1 MTLLQHI
8 RVHAAARPHAT
19 ALSWASGS
27 LDYAALVDAV
37 DAAVAQLE
45 GRGLR
50 VLGLDLDN
58 GPDWV
63 VFDIAAMSLGI
74 CTVPLPA
81 FFSSTQLRHALTQ
94 AGVQAVISDDPA
106 RLRARV
112 GLVGDTRLTLQAVQG
127 PLALLECISGK
138 AVASLPAGVDK
149 ITFTSGTTGAPK
161 GVLLGWK
168 QMQAVAR
175 SLVDAVG
182 IVPGDRHLALMPLAV
197 LLENIGGVYAPLWA
211 GAEVVLRGM
220 REVGMAG
227 AAGVDGARMAGALAS
242 VGATTAIFTP
252 QTLLAVTEAIE
263 SSAAPSGQLRFA
275 AVGGAPVSPRLLG
288 RATAAGL
295 PVFEGY
301 GLSECASVVCL
312 NTPQHNRPGSVGRP
326 LPHTGVRIVAGEVV
340 IDPCG
345 FLGYLGDAG
354 HVSDP
359 WHSGDLGEIDGDGY
373 LHLRGRRRNVFIT
386 AFGRNVAPEWVE
398 RELTLEPAIAQ
409 VAVFGEGQPFNVAVL
424 TPAPGA
430 TPADLAAALARANR
444 QLPDYARVTRWV
456 ESREAFSPA
465 NGLLTGTGRV
475 RRDAVAAD
483 YRDAI
488 ESLYLEAQTS

>member
-1 MTLLQHI
+1 MCIERFVVRCAAGRAAGGMTLLQHI

-161 GVLLGWK
+161 
-168 QMQAVAR
+168 AYC
-175 SLVDAVG
+175 S
-182 IVPGDRHLALMPLAV
+182 
-197 LLENIGGVYAPLWA
+197 A
-211 GAEVVLRGM
+211 GNRCRPSPAHWSM
-220 REVGMAG
+220 R
-227 AAGVDGARMAGALAS
+227 LAS
-242 VGATTAIFTP
+242 
-252 QTLLAVTEAIE
+252 
-263 SSAAPSGQLRFA
+263 
-275 AVGGAPVSPRLLG
+275 
-288 RATAAGL
+288 
-295 PVFEGY
+295 
-301 GLSECASVVCL
+301 C
-312 NTPQHNRPGSVGRP
+312 
-326 LPHTGVRIVAGEVV
+326 
-340 IDPCG
+340 
-345 FLGYLGDAG
+345 
-354 HVSDP
+354 
-359 WHSGDLGEIDGDGY
+359 
-373 LHLRGRRRNVFIT
+373 
-386 AFGRNVAPEWVE
+386 
-398 RELTLEPAIAQ
+398 
-409 VAVFGEGQPFNVAVL
+409 
-424 TPAPGA
+424 
-430 TPADLAAALARANR
+430 
-444 QLPDYARVTRWV
+444 RVTAT
-456 ESREAFSPA
+456 SR
-465 NGLLTGTGRV
+465 
-475 RRDAVAAD
+475 
-483 YRDAI
+483 
-488 ESLYLEAQTS
+488 